1 MASQPRVTLLH
12 VDPKGNYWRESLP
25 INDAL
30 LELLRF
36 SRKNPHATC
45 TIELREAEPKAS
57 VRRPASAEPQV
68 RRRTKM
74 ASSQDSALS
83 L

>member
-1 MASQPRVTLLH
+1 MASQSRVTLLH

-45 TIELREAEPKAS
+45 TIELREADPKPSA
-57 VRRPASAEPQV
+57 RRPAAVEQPSK
-68 RRRTKM
+68 RRGKM
-74 ASSQDSALS
+74 TGLQDSALS

>member
-1 MASQPRVTLLH
+1 MASQSRVTLLH

-45 TIELREAEPKAS
+45 TIELREAELKGS
-57 VRRPASAEPQV
+57 SRRAPPAEQQ
-68 RRRTKM
+68 RRRTRM
-74 ASSQDSALS
+74 TGAQDSAFS